1 MYHIDNL
8 DREIIRHLQ
17 ADGRASNVD
26 VARALG
32 VAEATVRKRLE
43 RLTDEG
49 IVHFAACVDPAQV
62 GLHTRVLLFTKA
74 EFGQVERVAR
84 ALAAMPEV
92 RAVYF
97 LTGEYDL
104 VAEVLLANTATLT
117 RFLTEKMSLI
127 PGIAHSC
134 TAHVLQAFKE
144 PCQWTL
150 PEAAPPRILIVDDD
164 PDFVEIARQVLR
176 SERIDVVSAATAED
190 ALARARAMK
199 PDLIIMDVMMKGVL
213 DGVDATRDLR
223 KEPEIA
229 DVPILMITSI
239 ASSEHAALFP
249 TGEDL
254 PIDQLLAKPV
264 SPQRLVSEVRRLLKR
279 R

>member
-1 MYHIDNL
+1 VYQIDNL
-8 DREIIRHLQ
+8 DREIIRYLQ
-17 ADGRASNVD
+17 MDGRASNVD

-43 RLTDEG
+43 RLIDEG
-49 IVHFAACVDPAQV
+49 IVAFSACVEPKRV
-62 GLHTRVLLFTKA
+62 GLETHTILLIKA
-74 EFGQVERVAR
+74 EVGQVERVGR
-84 ALAAMPEV
+84 ALAAMPEARCV
-92 RAVYF
+92 HF

-104 VAEVLLANTATLT
+104 MAEVLLANTAALS
-117 RFLTEKMSLI
+117 RFLTEKISLI
-127 PGIAHSC
+127 PGISRVS
-134 TAHVLQAFKE
+134 TSHVLATFKE
-144 PCQWTL
+144 PHQWTL
-150 PEAAPPRILIVDDD
+150 PETVPPRILVVDDD
-164 PDFVEIARQVLR
+164 PDFVEIVRQVLKT
-176 SERIDVVSAATAED
+176 ERMDVVSAATAED

-199 PDLIIMDVMMKGVL
+199 PDLIIMDVMMKGIL

-223 KEPEIA
+223 QEPEFA

-239 ASSEHAALFP
+239 PTSEHAALFP

-264 SPQRLVSEVRRLLKR
+264 SPQRLVDEVRRLLKR